1 MKKFKCTVT
10 RTDEYEIEIDE
21 SIINEEWMEHFRS
34 YMYNFNE
41 LSEHAE
47 HLAQYQARLGSD
59 YDFIEGYGYVKR
71 DGELPYSHEDFD
83 KNGNWLPEAER
94 RQPAPGININII
106 SEDDDCEVDVEELDN
121 N

>member
-21 SIINEEWMEHFRS
+21 NIINEEWMEHFRS
-34 YMYNFNE
+34 YMYDFDE

-47 HLAQYQARLGSD
+47 HLAQFQARLGSEQ
-59 YDFIEGYGYVKR
+59 DFIEGYGYVTR

-94 RQPAPGININII
+94 RQPTPGINIKII
-106 SEDDDCEVDVEELDN
+106 SEDNECDLQITPMRDL
-121 N
+121 